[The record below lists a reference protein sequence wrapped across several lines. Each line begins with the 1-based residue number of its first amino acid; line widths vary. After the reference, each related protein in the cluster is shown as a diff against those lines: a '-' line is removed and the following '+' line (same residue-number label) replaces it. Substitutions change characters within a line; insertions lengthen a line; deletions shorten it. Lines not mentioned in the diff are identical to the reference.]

1 MARALGGL
9 TQKTSNWCVDSAT
22 VVLGPFRM
30 DARTAELP
38 VTLQRESWLRR
49 ERASGRFYDRLMV
62 VLGLVMLGMIALA
75 VALLKR
81 EAQPGTLLYAP
92 LSALLLI
99 GILLPAIAVMALY
112 ARKVAVRRA
121 EEGGLGS
128 GRLHVRLVALFTAIA
143 AIPTVLV
150 AIFASVLFQSGL
162 EFWFSNRARNML
174 ENTVQIAQ
182 ASYQRELDRVTSE
195 TTTMSSDLAGYLQ
208 QLSIGD
214 PRFGDLFAKQVYIRN
229 LSEAVIVNVGK
240 DGIPRSLILV
250 NPYDRPLERIISKEK
265 IAGLKGRHSVPI
277 NSADRIGALVPLNYG
292 PQTYLYAARVFDP
305 QFRQQI
311 ERSSDVLHDYRSL
324 LKRSRV
330 NQLQFNAALLLG
342 SLIIVGLSILT
353 ALKLADRLVRPVG
366 ELVDAAGRIEIGDFS
381 ARVPVSNTDDEVQ
394 TLATAF
400 NQMTERLEEQTTEL
414 RTANTQLETRR
425 AFIEAVLSSVTA
437 GVIAVDTKRSILLLN
452 RSAETLLEKGEAI
465 EGKALAAVSPELEEF
480 MLGQQSEANVL
491 ITADGVQ
498 RTLAVKR
505 VRYQDGSVLTFDDIT
520 DQLTDQR
527 RAAWSDI
534 ARRIA
539 HEIKNPLTPIQLA
552 AERLQRRFGGE
563 IASDKETFERLT
575 GTIVR
580 QVGDLRRM
588 VDEFSNFARMPKPV
602 FRDENVHEIARQALF
617 LHEVAHPAISF
628 ALEPPNGEFRM
639 VCDRR
644 QLAQAL
650 TNVVKNG
657 VEAIESRRNRGEH
670 SLAGDRIEL
679 KVHEQGDLLV
689 IDVLDTGVGLPEDRE
704 RLTEPYMTT
713 RVRGTGLGLAIVK
726 KIVEEHMGEIAFLD
740 RQGGGTH
747 VRISFDRAKLEALA
761 SDEASQSKD
770 DDNDDDEDA

>member
-1 MARALGGL
+1 
-9 TQKTSNWCVDSAT
+9 
-22 VVLGPFRM
+22 M
-30 DARTAELP
+30 DARAADSA
-38 VTLQRESWLRR
+38 VTLQQESWLQR

-62 VLGLVMLGMIALA
+62 VLGLMLVGMLALSSW
-75 VALLKR
+75 LLSR
-81 EAQPGTLLYAP
+81 SAEPETLLEPPVIAV
-92 LSALLLI
+92 LLI
-99 GILLPAIAVMALY
+99 AILLPAIALMALY

-121 EEGGLGS
+121 EQGGLGS
-128 GRLHVRLVALFTAIA
+128 GRLHVRLVALFTAVA
-143 AIPTVLV
+143 AVPTVLV
-150 AIFASVLFQSGL
+150 VIFASVLFQSGL
-162 EFWFSNRARNML
+162 QFWFSKGARNML
-174 ENTVQIAQ
+174 ENTVEVAQ
-182 ASYQRELDRVTSE
+182 GVYRYELGQVGNEASA
-195 TTTMSSDLAGYLQ
+195 MAGDLTGYLQ
-208 QLSIGD
+208 KISIDD
-214 PRFGDLFAKQVYIRN
+214 PQFKTGFFY
-229 LSEAVIVNVGK
+229 
-240 DGIPRSLILV
+240 
-250 NPYDRPLERIISKEK
+250 
-265 IAGLKGRHSVPI
+265 
-277 NSADRIGALVPLNYG
+277 
-292 PQTYLYAARVFDP
+292 QTYLRSMNEAALFKIGSAGEIQTLAIANGYVGMLDP
-305 QFRQQI
+305 PRIKSAVGRLEKLPENASVDAETPNRISVITRLTPGTDTYLYVGRYVDPEIASQANRAN
-311 ERSSDVLHDYRSL
+311 DVLKDYHAL

-330 NQLQFNAALLLG
+330 NQLRFNAALLVG
-342 SLIIVGLSILT
+342 ALIIVALSILT

-366 ELVDAAGRIEIGDFS
+366 ELVGAAGRIEQGDFS
-381 ARVPVSNTDDEVQ
+381 ARVPVRNTDDEVQ

-400 NQMTERLEEQTTEL
+400 NQMTGRLEEQTNEL

-437 GVIAVDTKRSILLLN
+437 GVIAVDAQHRILLLN
-452 RSAETLLEKGEAI
+452 RSAETLLEQGEPI
-465 EGKALAAVSPELEEF
+465 EGKALGSVSPELEEF
-480 MLGQQSEANVL
+480 MHGQQSEANVL
-491 ITADGVQ
+491 ITAEGAQ

-563 IASDKETFERLT
+563 VSSDKETFERLT

-602 FRDENVHEIARQALF
+602 FREEDVHEIARQAMF
-617 LHEVAHPAISF
+617 LHEVAHPAITF
-628 ALEPPNGEFRM
+628 TLEPPTGNFRM

-650 TNVVKNG
+650 TNVVKNS
-657 VEAIESRRNRGEH
+657 VEAIETRRNRGEH
-670 SLAGDRIEL
+670 SLAGDRVDL
-679 KVHEQGDLLV
+679 KLREKEALLI
-689 IDVLDTGVGLPEDRE
+689 IDVLDTGIGLPEDRE

-740 RQGGGTH
+740 RPGGGTH
-747 VRISFDRAKLEALA
+747 VRISFDTAKLAALA
-761 SDEASQSKD
+761 RDGEAPDSNKD
-770 DDNDDDEDA
+770 DEVEDS

>member
-1 MARALGGL
+1 
-9 TQKTSNWCVDSAT
+9 
-22 VVLGPFRM
+22 M
-30 DARTAELP
+30 DARTADSP
-38 VTLQRESWLRR
+38 VILKQDSWLQR
-49 ERASGRFYDRLMV
+49 ERASGRFYDRIAVL
-62 VLGLVMLGMIALA
+62 LGLVLIGMLTLSGWVLSRGA
-75 VALLKR
+75 
-81 EAQPGTLLYAP
+81 EPGTLLSPP
-92 LSALLLI
+92 LIALLLI
-99 GILLPAIAVMALY
+99 AILLPAIALMALY
-112 ARKVAVRRA
+112 ARRVAVRRA

-143 AIPTVLV
+143 AVPTVLV

-174 ENTVQIAQ
+174 ENTVQVARV
-182 ASYQRELDRVTSE
+182 SYDREAERVTNE
-195 TTTMSSDLAGYLQ
+195 TVTMSGDLADYLHQ
-208 QLSIGD
+208 IAIDD
-214 PRFGDLFAKQVYIRN
+214 PRFADLFPRQVLLRN
-229 LSEAVIVNVGK
+229 LSEAIIFTY
-240 DGIPRSLILV
+240 DSDRQIRTLALV
-250 NPYDRPLERIISKEK
+250 NPYNRPLESVITPDK
-265 IAGLKGRHSVPI
+265 IQQLRNHVSVPVD
-277 NSADRIGALVPLNYG
+277 SSDRIGTLTRINYG
-292 PQTYLYAARVFDP
+292 PDTYLYASRVFDP
-305 QFRQQI
+305 QFREQVQ
-311 ERSSDVLHDYRSL
+311 RSSDVLRDYRSL

-330 NQLQFNAALLLG
+330 NQLRFNLALLLG

-366 ELVDAAGRIEIGDFS
+366 ELVMAAGRIEAGDFS
-381 ARVPVSNTDDEVQ
+381 ARVPVTNTEDEVQ

-437 GVIAVDTKRSILLLN
+437 GVIAVDAQHRILLLN
-452 RSAETLLEKGEAI
+452 RSAETLLEQGEAI
-465 EGKALAAVSPELEEF
+465 EGKALASISPELDEF
-480 MLGQQSEANVL
+480 MRGQQSEANVL
-491 ITADGVQ
+491 ITADGNQ

-520 DQLTDQR
+520 DQLSDQR

-552 AERLQRRFGGE
+552 AERLQRRFGE
-563 IASDKETFERLT
+563 DIPSDKETFERLT

-602 FRDENVHEIARQALF
+602 FREENVQEIARQALF

-628 ALEPPNGEFRM
+628 TLEPPSGDIRM

-650 TNVVKNG
+650 TNVVKNA
-657 VEAIESRRNRGEH
+657 VEAIETRRNRGEH
-670 SLAGDRIEL
+670 SLAGDRVEL
-679 KVHEQGDLLV
+679 RLHNQGDLLV
-689 IDVLDTGVGLPEDRE
+689 FDVLDTGIGLPEERE

-740 RQGGGTH
+740 RMGGGTH
-747 VRISFDRAKLEALA
+747 VRISFDTVKLAALA
-761 SDEASQSKD
+761 SDEGHQTSQED
-770 DDNDDDEDA
+770 DDDVEEA